1 MNTLTTTARRRRH
14 ASYET
19 AMAGRGGR
27 DLTEIRASYA
37 RWCMAIRRLRVA
49 RHVLDL
55 RAGRSA
61 ARSRPVLACRFD
73 VGVGRS

>member
-1 MNTLTTTARRRRH
+1 MAVSPRG
-14 ASYET
+14 YET

-55 RAGRSA
+55 RAERGRLAEGA
-61 ARSRPVLACRFD
+61 ARRRT
-73 VGVGRS
+73 GYRIGRQR